1 MSASDQPA
9 IDAAAPDN
17 APTLPVPA
25 TDLATAATRLRPD
38 LVRTKALNRLLEE
51 GWTYQ
56 DDAELVIHF
65 DPRSK
70 GRGKKPPR
78 AYTTTRDTCTC
89 PGALIRGGCYHPLAW
104 QIVNE
109 ALCPTTTLQC
119 TLPSALFV
127 PLCRLALA
135 SGADH
140 LTFTADSGRATLTLG
155 APNVATGALTVTMT
169 TPVLLT
175 LAQQLRPADLTRVVE
190 TLVRVLP
197 PEGGDVVLDLSP
209 GSLLVMAG
217 SADAP
222 LFLDGLDT
230 WPITPPNE
238 RSA

>member
-1 MSASDQPA
+1 MS
-9 IDAAAPDN
+9 
-17 APTLPVPA
+17 
-25 TDLATAATRLRPD
+25 
-38 LVRTKALNRLLEE
+38 
-51 GWTYQ
+51 
-56 DDAELVIHF
+56 
-65 DPRSK
+65 
-70 GRGKKPPR
+70 
-78 AYTTTRDTCTC
+78 
-89 PGALIRGGCYHPLAW
+89 
-104 QIVNE
+104 
-109 ALCPTTTLQC
+109 
-119 TLPSALFV
+119 
-127 PLCRLALA
+127 LCRLALA
-135 SGADH
+135 GGADH
-140 LTFTADSGRATLTLG
+140 LTLTADSGSATLTLG

-197 PEGGDVVLDLSP
+197 PEGDDLVLDLSP